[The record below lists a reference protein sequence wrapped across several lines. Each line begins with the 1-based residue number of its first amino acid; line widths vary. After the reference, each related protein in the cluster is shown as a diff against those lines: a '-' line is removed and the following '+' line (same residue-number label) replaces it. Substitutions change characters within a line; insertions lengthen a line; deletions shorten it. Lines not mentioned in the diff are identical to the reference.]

1 MKMNITITLSKVD
14 FKHQEVLLINFPYH
28 PDVKEYVKNYQGI
41 RWSSTL
47 KSFYIPFSKRTTN
60 NLFLYLR
67 KRNYFVDYSALF
79 EQRSNV
85 NKVHRSKKEKIKIKE
100 NPRQDVIHH
109 IKALKKWMSQ
119 KRYSA
124 NTLKTYESML
134 LLFFSF
140 HSNKSIG
147 DITIAEVEDYNTR
160 YILANDFSHT
170 YQNQT
175 ISALKLLYSYNDM
188 ATLLPSKLERPK
200 KPSKLPTVLSIKE
213 IQDILASISNLKH
226 KTLLC
231 MLYSCG
237 LRIGETLNIRVK
249 DLNLE
254 RCFTHIKS
262 GKGKKDRYV
271 PIPKRMQILLVRYIE
286 AYKPNDYLF
295 KGANN
300 VKYSAISARQVLK
313 RALVKVG
320 IKKAVTLHTLRHS
333 YATHLLENGTDIR
346 YIQELLGHNS
356 PKTTMIYTHVS
367 STNLDNIKNPLDDFE
382 L

>member
-1 MKMNITITLSKVD
+1 MNITITLSKIN
-14 FKHQEVLLINFPYH
+14 FKHQELLLINFPYH
-28 PDVKEYVKNYQGI
+28 PEVKEYVKNFQGI
-41 RWSSTL
+41 RWSTVL
-47 KSFYIPFSKRTTN
+47 KSFYIPFSKQTTN
-60 NLFLYLR
+60 KLFLYLR
-67 KRNYFVDYSALF
+67 KRKYFVDYSALF
-79 EQRSNV
+79 EQKSNV
-85 NKVHRSKKEKIKIKE
+85 NKVHRSKKIKIKE
-100 NPRQDVIHH
+100 NPRPDVIHH
-109 IKALKKWMSQ
+109 INVLKKWMYQ
-119 KRYSA
+119 KRYSI
-124 NTLKTYESML
+124 NTIKTYESML
-134 LLFFSF
+134 LLFFGF
-140 HSNKSIG
+140 HNNKSIE
-147 DITIAEVEDYNTR
+147 DISIAEVEDYNTR

-175 ISALKLLYSYNDM
+175 ISALKLLYSYYDM
-188 ATLLPSKLERPK
+188 ATILPGKLERPK
-200 KPSKLPTVLSIKE
+200 KQSKLPIVLSIRE

-226 KTLLC
+226 KALLC

-254 RCFTHIKS
+254 RGFTHIKS

-271 PIPKRMQILLVRYIE
+271 PIPRRMQILLIRYIE
-286 AYKPNDYLF
+286 AYKPDDYLF
-295 KGANN
+295 KGVNN

-320 IKKAVTLHTLRHS
+320 IKKSVTLHTLRHS

-367 STNLDNIKNPLDDFE
+367 STNLDNIKNPFDDFE